1 MLMSFVKSD
10 EQSWHGYI
18 YALCL
23 FMVTSGQ
30 IFSLNYYFN
39 RMLIFGIKVRTQ
51 LTASIYR
58 KALKLSNAS
67 RSKFTVGQIVN
78 LMAVDAQV
86 FLELSTYIN
95 MIWSAPLQIVVA
107 LTLLWFELGKKNA
120 LGFIK
125 QK

>member
-1 MLMSFVKSD
+1 
-10 EQSWHGYI
+10 
-18 YALCL
+18 
-23 FMVTSGQ
+23 
-30 IFSLNYYFN
+30 
-39 RMLIFGIKVRTQ
+39 MLIFGIKVRTQ